1 MQNHVCLQ
9 KSDHKTYKT
18 NVLENIRKKSKHS
31 QSRAKEAV
39 TTKQWQ
45 ALIESHFETKTNI
58 RKIILDQSW

>member
-39 TTKQWQ
+39 TTKTM
-45 ALIESHFETKTNI
+45 ASFN
-58 RKIILDQSW
+58 